1 MSDNTIRV
9 FAKTFSATY
18 PGDCSNVDRDEL
30 VGPNT
35 MREHF
40 RPATAVYDA
49 GTDTTRVVF
58 DLVAPDDVT
67 EHVRRLRD
75 KQRRRLQIAALFGG
89 GRRR

>member
-1 MSDNTIRV
+1 MTDTLRV
-9 FAKTFSATY
+9 FVKTFTATY
-18 PGDCSNVDRDEL
+18 PGDRGNLDRDEL

-40 RPATAVYDA
+40 RPASTIYNAD
-49 GTDTTRVVF
+49 TDSTRVVF
-58 DLVAPDDVT
+58 DLVPSDEVT
-67 EHVRRLRD
+67 ERVREIRD

>member
-1 MSDNTIRV
+1 MSDTMRV
-9 FAKTFSATY
+9 YVKTFAANY
-18 PGDCSNVDRDEL
+18 AGDRSNLDRDEL
-30 VGPNT
+30 AGPNT

-40 RPATAVYDA
+40 RPATTLYNAD
-49 GTDTTRVVF
+49 TDTTRVTF
-58 DLVAPDDVT
+58 DLVAPDGVT